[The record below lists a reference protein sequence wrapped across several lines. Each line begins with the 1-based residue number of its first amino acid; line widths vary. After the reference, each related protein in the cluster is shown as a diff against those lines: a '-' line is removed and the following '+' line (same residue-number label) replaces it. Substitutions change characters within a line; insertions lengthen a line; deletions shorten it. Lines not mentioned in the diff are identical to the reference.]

1 MAISISRSGG
11 NIYDAASAIL
21 RARAAGGSG
30 GSSGGGSGGGSSGG
44 SGGSGSSG
52 GSGLTQDERDA
63 LKRQQKLE
71 DDARNR
77 QQDLEDD
84 ARTRQ
89 QKLEDAAQKR
99 EDDARKQE
107 AEDKAYA
114 KKYGDDALREAQEQR
129 YKAEDDAR
137 KQEAED
143 KAYAKKY
150 GDDALRAAQERRY
163 EIEDDARRQA
173 AEDKAYA
180 KKYGDESL
188 RDAQEQ
194 KYKIEDDERKREDE
208 ALKRK
213 YKEADD
219 ALKREDEALAQKKKR
234 EDAAQEQKYKIED
247 DARAQASKDREYAKK
262 YGNEALADA
271 QKQRYK
277 IEDDARQQ
285 ANQEKNTA
293 ADQANKIAN
302 AAQDQ
307 ANNERNAAIDAGN
320 DAQQAA
326 QGAANDSALAGQRAA
341 ASAGN
346 AAQQQMYN
354 RENALRQQGYR
365 SWNDRQKNQFTSER
379 DARREQDRIRR
390 EERAQK
396 YKIEILGIKDE
407 KQQLNATQKASLRS
421 YEKWQDRVDEAYAN
435 GLVFSPEE
443 EKALLEEEIAFNQ
456 GLEDPEYDDEGVRQA
471 MRREFQQKRA
481 AKLPTT
487 RKQTPT
493 QERGEQYD
501 TDPDGKTW
509 RRTKNG
515 WERWEDPEI
524 AHARDLAKQTAL
536 QGEKA
541 KEDRRKQAND
551 RQDAID
557 KAEEF
562 YRSKTQPEDDRKP
575 LYTEEYVRRQAREK
589 VKESEK
595 DRYPDLPPI
604 PDDPTTTPGPVV
616 QPQPPVDAGRV
627 RPVDPTITPPTRVR
641 KMGAWKDLNDD
652 GNGVTKDGI
661 TYEQWQ
667 AMRNDLAAIAR
678 WEAGSDPFGQAT
690 QQPTAPVFAPE
701 DALPAPGQPAP
712 QSTATGLNQTIGQ
725 SGITLPGNAGANVQQ
740 PPAGGTP
747 LTMFG
752 YTSGVDNSGATMGIG
767 SPAQTQS
774 QAPVAP
780 QPGTPGQ
787 GGVDNTRDDVM
798 QTQTQAPVMNPD
810 NAEGIARGL
819 FETHG
824 RNGPGEDS
832 PDYETWIR
840 AMGMIKFKGLGQT
853 Q

>member
-21 RARAAGGSG
+21 RARAAGGS
-30 GSSGGGSGGGSSGG
+30 SGGGSGGGSSGGSSGG

-114 KKYGDDALREAQEQR
+114 KKYGDDALRDAQEQR

-137 KQEAED
+137 RQEAED

-163 EIEDDARRQA
+163 KIEDDARRQA

-326 QGAANDSALAGQRAA
+326 QAAANASALAGQRAA

-354 RENALRQQGYR
+354 KENALRQQGYR
-365 SWNDRQKNQFTSER
+365 SWNDRQKNAYTDER
-379 DARREQDRIRR
+379 DARKEQKRLERD
-390 EERAQK
+390 ERAQK
-396 YKIEILGIKDE
+396 YKIEILGINDAN
-407 KQQLNATQKASLRS
+407 QQLNDTQRASLRS
-421 YEKWQDRVDEAYAN
+421 YEKWQDRVDEAYDN
-435 GLVFSPEE
+435 GFVYTPDEQ
-443 EKALLEEEIAFNQ
+443 KALLEEEIAFNQ
-456 GLEDPEYDDEGVRQA
+456 DLEDPRYDDEGVRQA

-481 AKLPTT
+481 AKVPTT
-487 RKQTPT
+487 RVTTPGDSR
-493 QERGEQYD
+493 QIFNGIPYVH
-501 TDPDGKTW
+501 
-509 RRTKNG
+509 KNG
-515 WERWEDPEI
+515 NWEMEEDPNV
-524 AHARDLAKQTAL
+524 ALADKTRL
-536 QGEKA
+536 QDEKD
-541 KEDRRKQAND
+541 KENRRKQANE

-562 YRSKTQPEDDRKP
+562 YRNKTQLGDDSKP
-575 LYTEEYVRRQAREK
+575 LYTEEFVQRKAREK

-595 DRYPDLPPI
+595 ERFPDLPPI
-604 PDDPTTTPGPVV
+604 PDDPTTTPLAT
-616 QPQPPVDAGRV
+616 PPAAAQRV
-627 RPVDPTITPPTRVR
+627 NHADEVFESGQLDSDRALDKKVRNGILTEEETQRYRDQQAEPPTVAAAPVDPSDRDNVDYELPAYGGQQPALTLQQQQAELNHIFDRNGTRGVSTLPP
-641 KMGAWKDLNDD
+641 GHYALND
-652 GNGVTKDGI
+652 
-661 TYEQWQ
+661 
-667 AMRNDLAAIAR
+667 
-678 WEAGSDPFGQAT
+678 
-690 QQPTAPVFAPE
+690 PE
-701 DALPAPGQPAP
+701 R
-712 QSTATGLNQTIGQ
+712 
-725 SGITLPGNAGANVQQ
+725 
-740 PPAGGTP
+740 
-747 LTMFG
+747 
-752 YTSGVDNSGATMGIG
+752 
-767 SPAQTQS
+767 

-780 QPGTPGQ
+780 APLTQGVSQIDVSDTGATGQ
-787 GGVDNTRDDVM
+787 TSILP
-798 QTQTQAPVMNPD
+798 QQPVMNPD
-810 NAEGIARGL
+810 NANDIARGL

-824 RNGPGEDS
+824 PNGPPEDN
-832 PDYETWIR
+832 PDHKTWMR
-840 AMGMIKFKGLGQT
+840 VMGMIKFHNPGQT

>member
-21 RARAAGGSG
+21 RARAAGGS
-30 GSSGGGSGGGSSGG
+30 SGGGSGGGSSGGSSGG

-77 QQDLEDD
+77 QQ
-84 ARTRQ
+84 
-89 QKLEDAAQKR
+89 KLEDAAQKR
-99 EDDARKQE
+99 EDDARRQE

-114 KKYGDDALREAQEQR
+114 KKYGDDALRDAQEQR

-137 KQEAED
+137 RQEAED

-163 EIEDDARRQA
+163 KIEDDARRQA

-326 QGAANDSALAGQRAA
+326 QAAANASALAGQRAA

-354 RENALRQQGYR
+354 KENALRQQGYR
-365 SWNDRQKNQFTSER
+365 SWNDRQKNAYTDER
-379 DARREQDRIRR
+379 DARKEQKRLEHD
-390 EERAQK
+390 ERAQK
-396 YKIEILGIKDE
+396 YKIEILGINDAN
-407 KQQLNATQKASLRS
+407 QQLNDTQRASLRS
-421 YEKWQDRVDEAYAN
+421 YEKWQDRVDEAYDN
-435 GLVFSPEE
+435 GFVYTPDEQ
-443 EKALLEEEIAFNQ
+443 KALLEEEIAFNQ
-456 GLEDPEYDDEGVRQA
+456 DLEDPRYDDEGVRQA

-481 AKLPTT
+481 AKVPTT
-487 RKQTPT
+487 RVTTPGDSR
-493 QERGEQYD
+493 QIFNGIPYVH
-501 TDPDGKTW
+501 
-509 RRTKNG
+509 KNG
-515 WERWEDPEI
+515 NWEMEEDTNV
-524 AHARDLAKQTAL
+524 ALADKTRL
-536 QGEKA
+536 QDEKD
-541 KEDRRKQAND
+541 KENRRKQANE

-562 YRSKTQPEDDRKP
+562 YRNKTQLGDDSKP
-575 LYTEEYVRRQAREK
+575 LYTEEFVQRKAREK

-595 DRYPDLPPI
+595 ERFPDLPPI
-604 PDDPTTTPGPVV
+604 PDDPTTTPLATPQPSETKGNGTTQFEALGAARARQGPV
-616 QPQPPVDAGRV
+616 AAA
-627 RPVDPTITPPTRVR
+627 PVDPSDRDNVDYELPAYGGQQPAPLTQGVSQIDVSDT
-641 KMGAWKDLNDD
+641 GA
-652 GNGVTKDGI
+652 T
-661 TYEQWQ
+661 
-667 AMRNDLAAIAR
+667 
-678 WEAGSDPFGQAT
+678 GQT
-690 QQPTAPVFAPE
+690 SILPQQPT
-701 DALPAPGQPAP
+701 
-712 QSTATGLNQTIGQ
+712 
-725 SGITLPGNAGANVQQ
+725 
-740 PPAGGTP
+740 
-747 LTMFG
+747 
-752 YTSGVDNSGATMGIG
+752 
-767 SPAQTQS
+767 
-774 QAPVAP
+774 
-780 QPGTPGQ
+780 
-787 GGVDNTRDDVM
+787 
-798 QTQTQAPVMNPD
+798 MNPD
-810 NAEGIARGL
+810 NANDIARGL
-819 FETHG
+819 FETYG
-824 RNGPGEDS
+824 PNGPPEDN
-832 PDYETWIR
+832 PDHETWMR
-840 AMGMIKFKGLGQT
+840 TTGMRRFHNPGQT

>member
-21 RARAAGGSG
+21 RARAAGGS
-30 GSSGGGSGGGSSGG
+30 SGGGSGGGSSGGSSGG

-99 EDDARKQE
+99 EDDAR
-107 AEDKAYA
+107 
-114 KKYGDDALREAQEQR
+114 R
-129 YKAEDDAR
+129 
-137 KQEAED
+137 QEAED

-163 EIEDDARRQA
+163 KIEDDARRQA

-188 RDAQEQ
+188 RD
-194 KYKIEDDERKREDE
+194 
-208 ALKRK
+208 
-213 YKEADD
+213 
-219 ALKREDEALAQKKKR
+219 
-234 EDAAQEQKYKIED
+234 AQEQKYKIED

-326 QGAANDSALAGQRAA
+326 QAAANASALAGQRAA

-354 RENALRQQGYR
+354 KENALRQQGYR
-365 SWNDRQKNQFTSER
+365 SWNDRQKNAYTDER
-379 DARREQDRIRR
+379 DARKEQKRLERD
-390 EERAQK
+390 ERAQK
-396 YKIEILGIKDE
+396 YKIEILGINDAN
-407 KQQLNATQKASLRS
+407 QQLNDTQRASLRS
-421 YEKWQDRVDEAYAN
+421 YEKWQDRVDEAYDN
-435 GLVFSPEE
+435 GFVYTPDEQ
-443 EKALLEEEIAFNQ
+443 KALLEEEIAFNQ
-456 GLEDPEYDDEGVRQA
+456 DLEDPRYDDEGVRQA

-481 AKLPTT
+481 AKVPTT
-487 RKQTPT
+487 RVTTPGDSR
-493 QERGEQYD
+493 QIFNGIPYVH
-501 TDPDGKTW
+501 
-509 RRTKNG
+509 KNG
-515 WERWEDPEI
+515 NWEMEEDPNV
-524 AHARDLAKQTAL
+524 ALADKTRL
-536 QGEKA
+536 QDEKD
-541 KEDRRKQAND
+541 KENRRKQANE

-562 YRSKTQPEDDRKP
+562 YRNKTQLGDDSKP
-575 LYTEEYVRRQAREK
+575 LYTEEFVQRKAREK

-595 DRYPDLPPI
+595 ERFPDLPPI
-604 PDDPTTTPGPVV
+604 PDDPTTTPLATPQPSETKGNGTTQFEALGAARARQGPVAAA
-616 QPQPPVDAGRV
+616 PVDPSDRDN
-627 RPVDPTITPPTRVR
+627 VDWELPAYGGQQPAPLTQGVSQIDVSDTGATGQTSILPQQPTITPSSTNI
-641 KMGAWKDLNDD
+641 GDLF
-652 GNGVTKDGI
+652 K
-661 TYEQWQ
+661 
-667 AMRNDLAAIAR
+667 
-678 WEAGSDPFGQAT
+678 
-690 QQPTAPVFAPE
+690 
-701 DALPAPGQPAP
+701 
-712 QSTATGLNQTIGQ
+712 TATDSGDTEGAAAFNTIQ
-725 SGITLPGNAGANVQQ
+725 SLTTKHRGA
-740 PPAGGTP
+740 PPE
-747 LTMFG
+747 
-752 YTSGVDNSGATMGIG
+752 G
-767 SPAQTQS
+767 SPD
-774 QAPVAP
+774 
-780 QPGTPGQ
+780 
-787 GGVDNTRDDVM
+787 DNVFSEAYRV
-798 QTQTQAPVMNPD
+798 
-810 NAEGIARGL
+810 IA
-819 FETHG
+819 
-824 RNGPGEDS
+824 S
-832 PDYETWIR
+832 
-840 AMGMIKFKGLGQT
+840 KGLKIGAKNK
-853 Q
+853 